1 MSKFKN
7 RSERNEGYKSLATL
21 VFEGKEIITKRPEGM
36 STEEYRLLRR
46 QQDLILKHVLRKSPN
61 KRLQNIMGQPKV
73 AIIQRGFRKHV
84 KQRRAS

>member
-73 AIIQRGFRKHV
+73 GIIQRGFRKQV